1 MRRAV
6 LLLAL
11 AALPLWRC
19 GTTPTAPAAA
29 GAASRPAAR
38 VPYDAPPAAG
48 SSITITID
56 GRAASE
62 ILASLSRPHMEMPDV
77 KILEDLAPVRLAIED
92 SGRPVE
98 VFERDFAAAFDEQT
112 RTAVFDF
119 RSIRQARDRWQAVTS
134 ALIARREEI
143 AGLASRRAASLLPA
157 DRAIPVRLPVFLL
170 FGLSGLSDD
179 LVVRRPGQEEAM
191 IVDLSHALGET
202 DGETLDSRASRLA
215 RLIAGV
221 AFREAWDAYRAESP
235 AWKTADASLAQLE
248 PLLKAVAAAGP
259 ASLYAIDEN
268 FFPLATWLKEPMR
281 RAVDDFNRHAERLFE
296 SRENLER
303 RLEIA
308 AEMRKP
314 EFARRVAGPDGAFL
328 ADAVAQSAGI
338 EGLRAALA
346 GGPRAFFLAYD
357 RATQSNK
364 DLVPL
369 AKAVRQQIGVL
380 GKAPAKP

>member
-1 MRRAV
+1 MRRV
-6 LLLAL
+6 LLVLTAL
-11 AALPLWRC
+11 TLSRC
-19 GTTPTAPAAA
+19 GTAPPAPTAAP
-29 GAASRPAAR
+29 GRPAAR
-38 VPYDAPPAAG
+38 VPYDAPPGA
-48 SSITITID
+48 SPSITITID

-62 ILASLSRPHMEMPDV
+62 ILASLARPHMQMSDV

-98 VFERDFAAAFDEQT
+98 TFERDFAAAFDEQT

-119 RSIRQARDRWQAVTS
+119 RSIRQARDRWEPLTS

-143 AGLASRRAASLLPA
+143 AGLAARRAASLLPA
-157 DRAIPVRLPVFLL
+157 DRAVPVRLSVFLL

-179 LVVRRPGQEEAM
+179 LVVRRPGQEEVM
-191 IVDLSHALGET
+191 IVDLAHALGDA
-202 DGETLDSRASRLA
+202 DGEPLENRVSRLA

-221 AFREAWDAYRAESP
+221 AFREAWETYRAQSP
-235 AWKTADASLAQLE
+235 AWNVADASLAQLE

-281 RAVDDFNRHAERLFE
+281 RAVDDFNRHAEKLAE

-308 AEMRKP
+308 AEMRRP
-314 EFARRVAGPDGAFL
+314 EFAHRVAGPDGAFL

-338 EGLRAALA
+338 EGLRAAMA
-346 GGPRAFFLAYD
+346 GGPRAFFLAYE
-357 RATQSNK
+357 RATQTNK
-364 DLVPL
+364 DLVAL
-369 AKAVRQQIGVL
+369 SKAVRQQIGVL
-380 GKAPAKP
+380 GKAVPKS

>member
-6 LLLAL
+6 VVFVLVASPLL
-11 AALPLWRC
+11 RC
-19 GTTPTAPAAA
+19 GTAPP
-29 GAASRPAAR
+29 ASPASPGQPAAR

-48 SSITITID
+48 SSIAITID

-62 ILASLSRPHMEMPDV
+62 ILASLARPHVQMSDV
-77 KILEDLAPVRLAIED
+77 KILEDLVPVRLAIED

-119 RSIRQARDRWQAVTS
+119 RSIRQARERWQTVTS

-143 AGLASRRAASLLPA
+143 AGLASRRATSLLPA
-157 DRAIPVRLPVFLL
+157 DRAVPVRLSVFLV

-179 LVVRRPGQEEAM
+179 LVIRRPGQEKVM
-191 IVDLSHALGET
+191 IIDLSHALGESE
-202 DGETLDSRASRLA
+202 GETLDSRVSRLT

-221 AFREAWDAYRAESP
+221 AFREAWDVYRAQSP
-235 AWKTADASLAQLE
+235 AWNTADASLAQLE

-281 RAVDDFNRHAERLFE
+281 RAVDDFNRHAEKLAE
-296 SRENLER
+296 SRDNLER

-328 ADAVAQSAGI
+328 ADAVAQSAGV
-338 EGLRAALA
+338 EGLRAAMA
-346 GGPRAFFLAYD
+346 GGPRAFFLAYE
-357 RATQSNK
+357 RATQTNK

-369 AKAVRQQIGVL
+369 SKALRQQIGVL
-380 GKAPAKP
+380 GKAATKP